1 MFCGDCQMNKF
12 PAALIAALIFAA
24 AQFITPS
31 TGLAQGEL
39 VLSNDNWPPF
49 VIKGNQGGLSQQLV
63 CQALALSGWQCS
75 VVVQDWEAVLDA
87 VKIGAIDGIVAA
99 WQTPERELFLQFSE
113 PYLTNRIVPVINE
126 QNPVTIENLSDL
138 EGLRV
143 ALVKDYAYGEEILQ
157 QGVAFETME
166 FADSLQAL
174 KAVQQGKAD
183 TALLDALVA
192 RNEIESKK
200 ISGVLVL
207 ATVLSF
213 RELHFAVSRQHPKA
227 AEIIGDFQR
236 GYQVLLNNGTV
247 NEILNIDWLA
257 TDFGHT
263 GRTDLVLRSNVT
275 LDELSHPS
283 KEGSVYSL
291 QETEYEFGRLPE
303 QDATRVKYQ
312 VKGTSY
318 STLQSAL
325 DEVFGEDMGCKH
337 KEFSSEFDCTGLFE
351 K

>member
-1 MFCGDCQMNKF
+1 MKRF
-12 PAALIAALIFAA
+12 AAVLIAVCGTSVAA
-24 AQFITPS
+24 ADNKLLL
-31 TGLAQGEL
+31 G
-39 VLSNDNWPPF
+39 NDNWPPF
-49 VIKGNQGGLSQQLV
+49 VIKGSEAGISEQLV
-63 CQALALSGWQCS
+63 CQALELSGWQCS
-75 VVVQDWEAVLDA
+75 VEVQDWETVLDQ
-87 VKIGAIDGIVAA
+87 VKIGAVDGIVAA

-126 QNPVTIENLSDL
+126 DKRINIKSIADL
-138 EGLRV
+138 DGLQV
-143 ALVKDYAYGEEILQ
+143 ALVKDYAYGDEILQ
-157 QGVAFETME
+157 GGAKFETLE
-166 FADSLQAL
+166 VLNSLQAMQ
-174 KAVQQGKAD
+174 AVKQNEAD
-183 TALLDALVA
+183 VALLDVLVA
-192 RNEIESKK
+192 RNEIEAANLA
-200 ISGVLVL
+200 GVLVL
-207 ATVLSF
+207 DTVLSH
-213 RELHFAVSRQHPKA
+213 RELRFAVSRHHPNA

-236 GYQVLLNNGTV
+236 GYKAMLDNGMV
-247 NEILNIDWLA
+247 NEILNMDWIA

-291 QETEYEFGRLPE
+291 QGDDYDFGKSP
-303 QDATRVKYQ
+303 QGDATRVKYQ

-325 DEVFGEDMGCKH
+325 DEVFGENMGCKH